1 MICVLAVVRGIRGE
15 EIEDGGHFCN
25 LLVAQRNSKQT
36 YFDLVNKPR
45 TSVQGCRGCA
55 LVDVLLLVVGRPGL
69 KSAQYYSSVSFSFYS
84 RAKTIIENSRKMIKL

>member
-1 MICVLAVVRGIRGE
+1 M
-15 EIEDGGHFCN
+15 
-25 LLVAQRNSKQT
+25 
-36 YFDLVNKPR
+36 
-45 TSVQGCRGCA
+45 QGCRGCA